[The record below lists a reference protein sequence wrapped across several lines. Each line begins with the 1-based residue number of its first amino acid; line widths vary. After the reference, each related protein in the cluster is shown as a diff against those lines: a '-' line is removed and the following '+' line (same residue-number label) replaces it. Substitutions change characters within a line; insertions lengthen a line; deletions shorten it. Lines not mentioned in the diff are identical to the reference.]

1 MQLQDLTRDRTI
13 EDLDTDIMLSLAVE
27 RLLENVGEALR
38 RVRDAHPEVTNPYPQ
53 INEWIAQRNIIAHLY
68 DGIDNGIIWDSA
80 TVRSSELIQILDNLE
95 SEIH

>member
-1 MQLQDLTRDRTI
+1 
-13 EDLDTDIMLSLAVE
+13 MLSLAVE

-38 RVRDAHPEVTNPYPQ
+38 RVRDVHPEIACQYPQ

-80 TVRSSELIQILDNLE
+80 VIRSLELVQILDHLE
-95 SEIH
+95 NETQ